1 MFSDALYIMDKNA
14 ERLTVDDLQKQ
25 LAEEQEKNES
35 LQKEVTST
43 DEERDK
49 AVADSDAVLARVAE
63 LEAQHT
69 AESQQY
75 EVSSADCI

>member
-35 LQKEVTST
+35 LQNEVSATA
-43 DEERDK
+43 EERDRV
-49 AVADSDAVLARVAE
+49 VADRDAALERVAE
-63 LEAQHT
+63 LGAIPEAG
-69 AESQQY
+69 SQ
-75 EVSSADCI
+75 